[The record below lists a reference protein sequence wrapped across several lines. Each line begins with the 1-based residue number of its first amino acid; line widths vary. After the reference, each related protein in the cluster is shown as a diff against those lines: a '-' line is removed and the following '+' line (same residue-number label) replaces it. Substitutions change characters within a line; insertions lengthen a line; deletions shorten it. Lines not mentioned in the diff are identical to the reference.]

1 MTGTDQTPRTWTGD
15 ELRDQLLAQC
25 GVKRGDVLIV
35 HSSMKSLGPVEG
47 GPAAVVRALQ
57 QAVGEDGTLLMPVFT
72 SPQPD
77 GVFHHAAT
85 PSRTGLITETFR
97 TTPGTLRS
105 RHPTHSVAAWGRR
118 ATEFVE
124 GHDRTSGLGV
134 GSPFHK
140 AAEAG
145 AGVLMIGCTL
155 TSCSLIHVSEAIAR
169 TPYLGKVFYGGYD
182 VTLTLVDAAGTRT
195 EFPPRDVPTDS
206 AGFTIVQDEL
216 DRRGRLT
223 RCQLGSAACPR
234 FSAAEGLAIAVAFL
248 RADPAALL
256 CRNPR
261 CPVCPKAREIVAAA
275 AAAGGGAERKE

>member
-1 MTGTDQTPRTWTGD
+1 
-15 ELRDQLLAQC
+15 
-25 GVKRGDVLIV
+25 
-35 HSSMKSLGPVEG
+35 MKSLGRVEG
-47 GPAAVVRALQ
+47 GPAAVVRAFQ
-57 QAVGEDGTLLMPVFT
+57 EAVGEEGTLLMPVFT
-72 SPQPD
+72 APQAD

-97 TTPGTLRS
+97 TSAGTLRS

-118 ATEFVE
+118 AAEFVE

-140 AAEAG
+140 AAQAG
-145 AGVLMIGCTL
+145 ADVLMIGCVV
-155 TSCSLIHVSEAIAR
+155 TSCSLVHVSEAIAR

-182 VTLTLVDAAGTRT
+182 ATLTVVDAAGTRT
-195 EFPPRDVPTDS
+195 EVPPRDVPTDS
-206 AGFTIVQDEL
+206 AGFTIVQEEL
-216 DRRGRLT
+216 DRRGRLA
-223 RCQLGSAACPR
+223 RCRLGSAQCLK
-234 FSAAEGLAIAVAFL
+234 FHAAEALTIAVTFL

-275 AAAGGGAERKE
+275 ADNGSSGGV

>member
-1 MTGTDQTPRTWTGD
+1 MGATDQSTHTWTSD
-15 ELRDQLLAQC
+15 ELLDQLRAQC

-35 HSSMKSLGPVEG
+35 HSSMKSLGSVEG

-57 QAVGEDGTLLMPVFT
+57 QAVGEEGTLLMPVFT

-77 GVFHHAAT
+77 GIFHHAAT
-85 PSRTGLITETFR
+85 PSRTGLITEKFR

-118 ATEFVE
+118 AAEFVE

-140 AAEAG
+140 AAQAG
-145 AGVLMIGCTL
+145 ADVLMIGCTL
-155 TSCSLIHVSEAIAR
+155 TSCSLVHVSEAIAR
-169 TPYLGKVFYGGYD
+169 TPYLGKVFYSGYD
-182 VTLTLVDAAGTRT
+182 ATLTLVDAAGRRS

-206 AGFTIVQDEL
+206 AGFTIVQEEL
-216 DRRGRLT
+216 DRRGQLT
-223 RCQLGSAACPR
+223 RCSLGSAACLKFP
-234 FSAAEGLAIAVAFL
+234 AAEGLAIAVAYL

-275 AAAGGGAERKE
+275 GGGGGAEGKE